1 MSAPQYGRPMRRP
14 RPQQPTR
21 APSQQPPGAAAPEP
35 PGAQPPRAERPDTP
49 DENAAVGSGN
59 APATTPRR

>member
-21 APSQQPPGAAAPEP
+21 APSQQPPGIDAPEP
-35 PGAQPPRAERPDTP
+35 SGAQPRRDERPDTP
-49 DENAAVGSGN
+49 DENAAAGSN